1 MSLGGETRCICM
13 LSFSPG
19 EYFNKRGIMSIN
31 IRTNTGATMRSLSE
45 QGTFRNSMYQH
56 GEEKKERKPTPEPL
70 TVINDI
76 LPDQVMKNEKIR
88 LQSAGLQSEISHV
101 EEDMS
106 IVQTVARALTNVE
119 NSLLQMNEL
128 LVLVSNETE
137 FNSAVR
143 LADQTE
149 LEQLIEQINKVAD
162 ETSYGRHALL
172 DGSHGVRGV
181 ATGKYLEFV
190 GMNADSK
197 TSPLSGYQ
205 ILVTEV
211 ATRSE
216 LQGIRPL
223 TQAMIDNEESLIF
236 EEGGIGNRF
245 VTQKGLSVS
254 NTFKR
259 LSRWITERE
268 IPLEI
273 IRNSSQ
279 FLHFR
284 HLQYGGSHSFGASST
299 TPGLISPESHRITYA
314 NPGLD
319 VKGFINSV
327 PSFGHGQFL
336 SAPEDADGI
345 GKLTVRYT
353 GTEVPADNIAGT
365 VSVSQN
371 GFKFQLGN
379 PVSHV
384 EQLSLGSIHAAD
396 LGRETENVSGFKS
409 LQEIDIRTGQRVKD
423 SLCVLAK
430 SFEEVTAVKDRVEK
444 VCGKTLKTN
453 LQHLQE
459 EHNNL
464 IISGTNLENSSSA
477 QAFAEITKN
486 IIKENAGRSSM
497 AQAHQNPKTVLTLL
511 K

>member
-1 MSLGGETRCICM
+1 
-13 LSFSPG
+13 
-19 EYFNKRGIMSIN
+19 
-31 IRTNTGATMRSLSE
+31 
-45 QGTFRNSMYQH
+45 MYQH

-181 ATGKYLEFV
+181 ATGKFLEFV

-259 LSRWITERE
+259 LSRWITERR
-268 IPLEI
+268 L
-273 IRNSSQ
+273 
-279 FLHFR
+279 
-284 HLQYGGSHSFGASST
+284 
-299 TPGLISPESHRITYA
+299 
-314 NPGLD
+314 
-319 VKGFINSV
+319 
-327 PSFGHGQFL
+327 
-336 SAPEDADGI
+336 
-345 GKLTVRYT
+345 
-353 GTEVPADNIAGT
+353 
-365 VSVSQN
+365 
-371 GFKFQLGN
+371 
-379 PVSHV
+379 
-384 EQLSLGSIHAAD
+384 
-396 LGRETENVSGFKS
+396 NV
-409 LQEIDIRTGQRVKD
+409 
-423 SLCVLAK
+423 
-430 SFEEVTAVKDRVEK
+430 FE
-444 VCGKTLKTN
+444 TLKP
-453 LQHLQE
+453 
-459 EHNNL
+459 
-464 IISGTNLENSSSA
+464 
-477 QAFAEITKN
+477 F
-486 IIKENAGRSSM
+486 
-497 AQAHQNPKTVLTLL
+497 
-511 K
+511 